1 MSSKYVDLIILEAQ
15 REGKVPSAAGREHSE
30 KGGTGDFLSLFWAI
44 VWKISSKACSR
55 WKEGAPPC
63 VGLAVTGCPRETL
76 AETPSAAWMSPHKR
90 RFAEARVCFTRHGKS
105 LLLPLFMFGGMVPAL
120 GFCFW
125 AVNCRALRD
134 LPSHASFR
142 SDIRQGP
149 AGPCAQGFIGHK
161 VATKSSAEARGPPSS
176 SRGCWRNLVPWGFR
190 TNKEIQPVHP
200 KGDQSFQWILRINF
214 L

>member
-1 MSSKYVDLIILEAQ
+1 
-15 REGKVPSAAGREHSE
+15 
-30 KGGTGDFLSLFWAI
+30 
-44 VWKISSKACSR
+44 
-55 WKEGAPPC
+55 
-63 VGLAVTGCPRETL
+63 
-76 AETPSAAWMSPHKR
+76 MSPHKR
-90 RFAEARVCFTRHGKS
+90 RFAEARLCFTRHGKS
-105 LLLPLFMFGGMVPAL
+105 LLLPFFMFGGMVPEL

-125 AVNCRALRD
+125 AGNCRALGD

-190 TNKEIQPVHP
+190 TKASAFVPDFSWGLVSAA
-200 KGDQSFQWILRINF
+200 GF
-214 L
+214 LWAPGTKSLPRRSHSRAAYFFTMECKSAIKKH